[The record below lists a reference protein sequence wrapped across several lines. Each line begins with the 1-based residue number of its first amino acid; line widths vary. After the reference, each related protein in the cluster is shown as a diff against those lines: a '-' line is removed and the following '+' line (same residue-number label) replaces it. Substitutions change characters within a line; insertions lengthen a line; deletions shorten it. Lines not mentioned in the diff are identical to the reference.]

1 MNKVLLSIFVMFWVC
16 LSCPLLAQELNLE
29 QLRKFAISNSEAIES
44 SLLKAGWKRHNLQ
57 MVPDSNL
64 VKRSW
69 EVNVSEEGTK
79 SYLLHFEF
87 SSDTIENYAVY
98 QFSDRALFGSF
109 KKQLKN
115 EGYKLLS
122 NGKTRRKS
130 KVNTEDIHKEKE
142 EFYYNEKSKS
152 LHIVKEVFYYGMF
165 SFLVYSFRPESKFV
179 MNTYNSFKK

>member
-1 MNKVLLSIFVMFWVC
+1 MGKAFLSLILIVLLSFTSKLTAQQ
-16 LSCPLLAQELNLE
+16 LSLDQIRN
-29 QLRKFAISNSEAIES
+29 FAISNSETIER

-87 SSDTIENYAVY
+87 SSDTLENYAVY
-98 QFSDRALFGSF
+98 QFSDRVLFGSF

-115 EGYKLLS
+115 EGYKLLPK
-122 NGKTRRKS
+122 GKTKRKS

-179 MNTYNSFKK
+179 MNTYNSSKK